1 MTNTEADYGAVYM
14 FDDELMT
21 RIAERLDSNLF
32 VLPSSIHELIILKEI
47 KNVEPMNLHLMVE
60 EINKDVVRPE
70 DKLSDEVYW
79 YDRETHSLKA
89 MIGQDYLQNWQIKME

>member
-1 MTNTEADYGAVYM
+1 ME
-14 FDDELMT
+14 
-21 RIAERLDSNLF
+21 
-32 VLPSSIHELIILKEI
+32 
-47 KNVEPMNLHLMVE
+47 LHLMVE